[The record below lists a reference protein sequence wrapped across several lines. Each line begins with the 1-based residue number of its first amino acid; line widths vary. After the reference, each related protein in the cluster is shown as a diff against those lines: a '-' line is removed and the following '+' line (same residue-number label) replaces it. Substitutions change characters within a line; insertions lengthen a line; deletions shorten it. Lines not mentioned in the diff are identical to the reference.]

1 MCLHLQQASRIHRK
15 CFRVFAHRDE
25 KSVPCHKIEI
35 EGSGIFVMDMMSKK
49 GVMRQMQNI
58 MAAGLGH
65 NYSEARAK

>member
-49 GVMRQMQNI
+49 GSDATNAEYNGRW
-58 MAAGLGH
+58 LG
-65 NYSEARAK
+65 A